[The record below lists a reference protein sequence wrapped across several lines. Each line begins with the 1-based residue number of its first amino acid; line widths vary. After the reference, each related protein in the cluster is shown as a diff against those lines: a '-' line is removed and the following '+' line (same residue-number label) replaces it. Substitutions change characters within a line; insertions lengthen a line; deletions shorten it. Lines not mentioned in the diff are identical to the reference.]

1 VPNIDTCVRVRAV
14 LTTSLVIAF
23 AHVARDSQ
31 VASARSPFLSAETD
45 ATTVRVP
52 LGSTGVVFAYRQC

>member
-1 VPNIDTCVRVRAV
+1 MPNIDTCVRVRAV

-23 AHVARDSQ
+23 AHVARDSH
-31 VASARSPFLSAETD
+31 RPSPFLSAETD